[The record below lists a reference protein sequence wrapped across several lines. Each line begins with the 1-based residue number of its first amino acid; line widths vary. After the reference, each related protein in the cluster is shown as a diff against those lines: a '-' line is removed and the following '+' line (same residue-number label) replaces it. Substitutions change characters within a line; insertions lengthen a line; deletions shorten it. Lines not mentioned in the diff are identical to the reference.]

1 MVAWDRPSN
10 CNCTGVNPNIQM
22 WIPSLQIQ
30 WEVDGRAIAE
40 LVELSREGREGY
52 MHANAII
59 GKLIKKRC
67 DNIPLKQPSRFVTVG
82 VKNAWQKIEDS

>member
-22 WIPSLQIQ
+22 WIPALQIQ
-30 WEVDGRAIAE
+30 WYVDNRAIAQ
-40 LVELSREGREGY
+40 LLELSREGREGY

-67 DNIPLKQPSRFVTVG
+67 DDILLKEPSRFVIVG
-82 VKNAWQKIEDS
+82 VKNAWQKMEDS